1 MPKTIFT
8 KTALK
13 STKQF
18 SLKTAI
24 LESDL
29 DKQVRKEIQR
39 VFHAANRRIQN
50 IEKSGVYSFAY
61 QALKGGF
68 DDRQRMTKFAKFSL
82 QGLSDAE
89 IKIQYAKAISFLQ
102 KPTSTASGARQ
113 HEKYIKEKSGL
124 TDWQFEAAKKTLMN
138 DNATEKQSEFARKY
152 FEKYKDIVNE
162 FQTSVNDVA
171 AQIESDA
178 KKVMD
183 GINQFENELSNVV
196 ETTDAAINDIME
208 SFKRFGM

>member
-1 MPKTIFT
+1 MAKSIFT
-8 KTALK
+8 KSALK

-29 DKQVRKEIQR
+29 NKNVRKEIQR
-39 VFHAANRRIQN
+39 IFHVANRRIQN
-50 IEKSGVYSFAY
+50 IENSGVYSTAY

-89 IKIQYAKAISFLQ
+89 IKIQYAKAVAFLQ
-102 KPTSTASGARQ
+102 KPTSTASGAKQ
-113 HEKYIKEKSGL
+113 HEKYIKQKSGL
-124 TDWQFEAAKKTLMN
+124 NDWQFEAAKKTLMN
-138 DNATEKQSEFARKY
+138 ERATAAQSEFAKKY

-162 FQTSVNDVA
+162 FQTAVKDVSD
-171 AQIESDA
+171 QIESDA
-178 KKVMD
+178 KKTVD
-183 GINQFENELSNVV
+183 GIERFENELNNVV
-196 ETTDAAINDIME
+196 ENSDKTINDILD